1 MYKKII
7 IQLFLLLTLLTIAT
21 FVFFFYFKEKEIVKE
36 NNIQMEKITEFKV
49 NEETASLMKNMN
61 YSFSDLNGNN
71 YEILSEFGKIDINDP
86 DKIFMTN
93 VLATIHLKNESPIKI
108 VSKFANYNKND
119 HETKFFENVKIM
131 YKIHKVTSQNLN
143 LSFKSNLVTMYNK
156 IIYTKPGTKLF
167 ADQFQIDLLTK
178 NSKIFMNNKFEK
190 IKIINKK

>member
-1 MYKKII
+1 MK
-7 IQLFLLLTLLTIAT
+7 
-21 FVFFFYFKEKEIVKE
+21 
-36 NNIQMEKITEFKV
+36 KITEHKI
-49 NEETASLMKNMN
+49 NEKTASLMKNMV

-71 YEILSEFGKIDINDP
+71 YEILSEFGKVDINDP

-131 YKIHKVTSQNLN
+131 YKIHKATSQNLN

-167 ADQFQIDLLTK
+167 ADRLQIDLLTK

>member
-7 IQLFLLLTLLTIAT
+7 IQLFLLLTLLSIAT

-36 NNIQMEKITEFKV
+36 NNIQMEKITELEV

-71 YEILSEFGKIDINDP
+71 YEILSEFGKVDINDP

-93 VLATIHLKNESPIKI
+93 VLATIHLKNESPIK
-108 VSKFANYNKND
+108 VFSKFANYNKND

-131 YKIHKVTSQNLN
+131 YKIHKATSQNLD

-167 ADQFQIDLLTK
+167 ADQLQIDLLTK

>member
-7 IQLFLLLTLLTIAT
+7 IQLFLLLTLLTIST
-21 FVFFFYFKEKEIVKE
+21 LVFFFYFKEKEIVKE
-36 NNIQMEKITEFKV
+36 SNIQIEKIAKLKV

-71 YEILSEFGKIDINDP
+71 YEILSEFGKVDINNP

-119 HETKFFENVKIM
+119 MDFLDNFAKINE
-131 YKIHKVTSQNLN
+131 I
-143 LSFKSNLVTMYNK
+143 SF
-156 IIYTKPGTKLF
+156 
-167 ADQFQIDLLTK
+167 
-178 NSKIFMNNKFEK
+178 
-190 IKIINKK
+190 

>member
-7 IQLFLLLTLLTIAT
+7 IQLFLLLTLLTIT
-21 FVFFFYFKEKEIVKE
+21 IFVFFFYFKEKKIVKE

-71 YEILSEFGKIDINDP
+71 YEILSEFGKVDINDP

-108 VSKFANYNKND
+108 VSKFANYNTND
-119 HETKFFENVKIM
+119 HETNFFENVKIM
-131 YKIHKVTSQNLN
+131 YEIHKVTSQNLN

-167 ADQFQIDLLTK
+167 ADQLQIDLLTK

>member
-7 IQLFLLLTLLTIAT
+7 IQLFLLLTLVTIT
-21 FVFFFYFKEKEIVKE
+21 IFVFFFYFKEKEILKE

-71 YEILSEFGKIDINDP
+71 YEILSEFGKVDINDP

-93 VLATIHLKNESPIKI
+93 VLATIHLKNKSPIKI
-108 VSKFANYNKND
+108 VSKFANYNTND
-119 HETKFFENVKIM
+119 HETNFFENVKIM
-131 YKIHKVTSQNLN
+131 YEIHNVTSQNLN

-167 ADQFQIDLLTK
+167 ADQLQIDLLTK

>member
-7 IQLFLLLTLLTIAT
+7 IQLFLLLTLVTITT
-21 FVFFFYFKEKEIVKE
+21 FVFFFYFKEKEILKE
-36 NNIQMEKITEFKV
+36 KNIQMKKITEHKI
-49 NEETASLMKNMN
+49 NENTASLMKNMI

-71 YEILSEFGKIDINDP
+71 YEILSEFGKVDINDP

-93 VLATIHLKNESPIKI
+93 VSATIHLKNESPMKI

-119 HETKFFENVKIM
+119 HETKFFENVEIM
-131 YKIHKVTSQNLN
+131 YKIHKATSQNLN

-167 ADQFQIDLLTK
+167 ADQLQIDLLTK

>member
-21 FVFFFYFKEKEIVKE
+21 FVFFFYFKEKEILKE
-36 NNIQMEKITEFKV
+36 NNIQMKKITELKI
-49 NEETASLMKNMN
+49 NKETASLMKNMN

-71 YEILSEFGKIDINDP
+71 YEILSEFGKVDINDP

-108 VSKFANYNKND
+108 VSKFANYNTND
-119 HETKFFENVKIM
+119 HETNFFENVKIM
-131 YKIHKVTSQNLN
+131 YEIHNVTSQNLN

-156 IIYTKPGTKLF
+156 IIYTKPGTRLF
-167 ADQFQIDLLTK
+167 ADQLQIDLLTK

>member
-7 IQLFLLLTLLTIAT
+7 IQLFLLLTLVTITT
-21 FVFFFYFKEKEIVKE
+21 FVFFFYFKEKEILKE
-36 NNIQMEKITEFKV
+36 NNIQMQKITELKI

-71 YEILSEFGKIDINDP
+71 YEILSEFGKVDINDP

-93 VLATIHLKNESPIKI
+93 VLATIHLKNKSPIKI
-108 VSKFANYNKND
+108 VSKFANYNTND
-119 HETKFFENVKIM
+119 HETNFFENVKIM
-131 YKIHKVTSQNLN
+131 YEIHKATSQNLN
-143 LSFKSNLVTMYNK
+143 LSFKNNLVTMYNK
-156 IIYTKPGTKLF
+156 IIYTKPDTKLF
-167 ADQFQIDLLTK
+167 ADQLQIDLLTK

>member
-7 IQLFLLLTLLTIAT
+7 IQLFLLLTLLTIT
-21 FVFFFYFKEKEIVKE
+21 IFVFFFYFKEKEIVKE
-36 NNIQMEKITEFKV
+36 NNIQMEKITELKI
-49 NEETASLMKNMN
+49 NKETASLMKNMN

-71 YEILSEFGKIDINDP
+71 YEILSEFGKININDP

-93 VLATIHLKNESPIKI
+93 VLATIYLKNKSPIKI

-119 HETKFFENVKIM
+119 HETKFFGNVEIT
-131 YKIHKVTSQNLN
+131 YKIHKATSQNLD

-167 ADQFQIDLLTK
+167 ADQLQIDLLTK

>member
-7 IQLFLLLTLLTIAT
+7 IQLFLLLTLVTITT
-21 FVFFFYFKEKEIVKE
+21 FVFFFYFKEKEILKE
-36 NNIQMEKITEFKV
+36 NNIQMKKITEHKI
-49 NEETASLMKNMN
+49 NEKTASLMKNMI

-71 YEILSEFGKIDINDP
+71 YEILSEFGKVDINDP
-86 DKIFMTN
+86 NKIFMTN
-93 VLATIHLKNESPIKI
+93 VLATIHLKNKSPIKI
-108 VSKFANYNKND
+108 VSKFANYNTND
-119 HETKFFENVKIM
+119 HETNFFENVKIM
-131 YKIHKVTSQNLN
+131 YEIHKVTSQNLN

-167 ADQFQIDLLTK
+167 ADQLQIDLLTK

>member
-7 IQLFLLLTLLTIAT
+7 IQLFLLLTLVTITT
-21 FVFFFYFKEKEIVKE
+21 FVFFFYFKEKEILKE
-36 NNIQMEKITEFKV
+36 NNIQMKKITELEI

-71 YEILSEFGKIDINDP
+71 YEILSEFGKVDINDP

-131 YKIHKVTSQNLN
+131 YKIHKATSQNLN

-167 ADQFQIDLLTK
+167 ADQLQIDLLTK

>member
-1 MYKKII
+1 MYKKKI
-7 IQLFLLLTLLTIAT
+7 IQLFLLLTLVTIT
-21 FVFFFYFKEKEIVKE
+21 IFVFFFYFKEKEILKE
-36 NNIQMEKITEFKV
+36 NNIQMQKITELKI

-71 YEILSEFGKIDINDP
+71 YEILSEFGKVDINDP

-167 ADQFQIDLLTK
+167 ADQLQIDLLTK

>member
-21 FVFFFYFKEKEIVKE
+21 FVFFFYFKEKEILKE
-36 NNIQMEKITEFKV
+36 NNIQMQKITELKI

-71 YEILSEFGKIDINDP
+71 YEILSEFGKVDINDP

-167 ADQFQIDLLTK
+167 ADQLQIDLLTK

>member
-1 MYKKII
+1 MYKKIL
-7 IQLFLLLTLLTIAT
+7 IQLFLLLTLVTITT

-36 NNIQMEKITEFKV
+36 NNIQMEKITELKI

-71 YEILSEFGKIDINDP
+71 YEILSEFGKVDINDP

-167 ADQFQIDLLTK
+167 ADQLQIDLLTK

>member
-21 FVFFFYFKEKEIVKE
+21 FVFFFYFKEKEILKE
-36 NNIQMEKITEFKV
+36 NNIQMEKITELKI

-71 YEILSEFGKIDINDP
+71 YEILSEFGKVDINDP

-131 YKIHKVTSQNLN
+131 YKIHKATSQNLN

-167 ADQFQIDLLTK
+167 ADQLQIDLLTK

>member
-7 IQLFLLLTLLTIAT
+7 IQLFLLLTLVTIT
-21 FVFFFYFKEKEIVKE
+21 IFVFFFYFKEKEILKE
-36 NNIQMEKITEFKV
+36 NNMQMKKITELKI

-71 YEILSEFGKIDINDP
+71 YEILSEFGKVDINDP

-93 VLATIHLKNESPIKI
+93 VLATIYLKNESPIKI

-167 ADQFQIDLLTK
+167 ADQLQIDLLTK

>member
-7 IQLFLLLTLLTIAT
+7 IQLFLLLTLLTIST
-21 FVFFFYFKEKEIVKE
+21 LVFFFYFKEKEIVKE
-36 NNIQMEKITEFKV
+36 SNIQIEKITKLKV

-71 YEILSEFGKIDINDP
+71 YEILSEFGKVDINDP

-167 ADQFQIDLLTK
+167 ADQLQIDLLTK

>member
-7 IQLFLLLTLLTIAT
+7 IQLFLLLTLVTIT
-21 FVFFFYFKEKEIVKE
+21 IFVFFFYFKEKEILKE
-36 NNIQMEKITEFKV
+36 NNIQMQKITELKI

-71 YEILSEFGKIDINDP
+71 YEILSEFGKVDINDP

-119 HETKFFENVKIM
+119 HETEFFENVKIM

-156 IIYTKPGTKLF
+156 VIYTKPGTKLF
-167 ADQFQIDLLTK
+167 ADRLQIDLLTK

>member
-21 FVFFFYFKEKEIVKE
+21 FVFFFYFKEKEILKE
-36 NNIQMEKITEFKV
+36 NNIQMKKITELKI

-71 YEILSEFGKIDINDP
+71 YEILSEFGKVDINDP

-143 LSFKSNLVTMYNK
+143 LSFKNNLVTMYNK

-167 ADQFQIDLLTK
+167 ADQLQIDLLTK

>member
-7 IQLFLLLTLLTIAT
+7 IQLFLLLTLLSIAT

-36 NNIQMEKITEFKV
+36 NNIQMEKITELEV

-71 YEILSEFGKIDINDP
+71 YEILSEFGKVDINDP

-167 ADQFQIDLLTK
+167 ADQLQIDLLTK

>member
-7 IQLFLLLTLLTIAT
+7 IQLFLLLTVFTIAT
-21 FVFFFYFKEKEIVKE
+21 FVFFFYFKEKEILKE
-36 NNIQMEKITEFKV
+36 NNIQMKKITELKID
-49 NEETASLMKNMN
+49 EETASLIKNMN

-71 YEILSEFGKIDINDP
+71 YEILSEFGKVDINDP

-156 IIYTKPGTKLF
+156 IVYTKPGTKLF
-167 ADQFQIDLLTK
+167 ADQLQIDLLTK

>member
-21 FVFFFYFKEKEIVKE
+21 FVFFFYFKEKEILKE
-36 NNIQMEKITEFKV
+36 NNIQMQKITELKI

-71 YEILSEFGKIDINDP
+71 YEILSEFGKVDINDP

-93 VLATIHLKNESPIKI
+93 VLATIYLKNESPIKI

-131 YKIHKVTSQNLN
+131 YKIHKATSQNLN

-156 IIYTKPGTKLF
+156 IIYTKPDTKLF
-167 ADQFQIDLLTK
+167 ADQLQIDLLTK

>member
-1 MYKKII
+1 MYKKIT
-7 IQLFLLLTLLTIAT
+7 IQLFLLLTLVTITT
-21 FVFFFYFKEKEIVKE
+21 FVFFFYFKEKEILKE
-36 NNIQMEKITEFKV
+36 NNIQMQKITELKI

-71 YEILSEFGKIDINDP
+71 YEILSEFGKVDINDP

-167 ADQFQIDLLTK
+167 ADQLQIDLLTK

>member
-7 IQLFLLLTLLTIAT
+7 IQLFLLLTLVTITT
-21 FVFFFYFKEKEIVKE
+21 FVFFFYFKEKEILKE
-36 NNIQMEKITEFKV
+36 NNIQMEKITELKI

-71 YEILSEFGKIDINDP
+71 YEILSEFGKVDINDP

-167 ADQFQIDLLTK
+167 ADQLQIDLLTK

>member
-7 IQLFLLLTLLTIAT
+7 IQLFLLLTLVTITT
-21 FVFFFYFKEKEIVKE
+21 FVFFFYFKEKEILKE
-36 NNIQMEKITEFKV
+36 NNIQMQKITELKIT
-49 NEETASLMKNMN
+49 EETASLMKNMN

-71 YEILSEFGKIDINDP
+71 YEILSEFGKVDINDP

-93 VLATIHLKNESPIKI
+93 VLATIHLKNELPIKI
-108 VSKFANYNKND
+108 ASKFANYNTND
-119 HETKFFENVKIM
+119 HETNFFENVKIM
-131 YKIHKVTSQNLN
+131 YEIHKVTSQNLN

-167 ADQFQIDLLTK
+167 ADQLQIDLLTK

>member
-1 MYKKII
+1 MK
-7 IQLFLLLTLLTIAT
+7 
-21 FVFFFYFKEKEIVKE
+21 
-36 NNIQMEKITEFKV
+36 KITEHKI
-49 NEETASLMKNMN
+49 NENTASLMKNMI

-71 YEILSEFGKIDINDP
+71 YEILSEFGKVDINDP

-93 VLATIHLKNESPIKI
+93 VSATIHLKNESPIKI

-119 HETKFFENVKIM
+119 HETEFFENVKIM
-131 YKIHKVTSQNLN
+131 YKIHKATSQNLN

-167 ADQFQIDLLTK
+167 ADQLQIDLLTK

>member
-7 IQLFLLLTLLTIAT
+7 IQLFLLLTLVTIT
-21 FVFFFYFKEKEIVKE
+21 IFVFFFYFKEKKIVKE
-36 NNIQMEKITEFKV
+36 NNIQMKKITEFKV

-71 YEILSEFGKIDINDP
+71 YEILSEFGKVDINDP

-131 YKIHKVTSQNLN
+131 YEIHKVTSQNLN

-156 IIYTKPGTKLF
+156 IIYTKPDTKLF
-167 ADQFQIDLLTK
+167 ADQLQIDLLTK

>member
-21 FVFFFYFKEKEIVKE
+21 FVFFFYFKEKEILKE
-36 NNIQMEKITEFKV
+36 NNIQMKKITELKI

-71 YEILSEFGKIDINDP
+71 YEILSEFGKVDINDP

-119 HETKFFENVKIM
+119 HETNFFENVKIM
-131 YKIHKVTSQNLN
+131 YEIHKVTSQNLN

-167 ADQFQIDLLTK
+167 ADQLQIDLLTK

>member
-7 IQLFLLLTLLTIAT
+7 IQLFLLLTLVTITT
-21 FVFFFYFKEKEIVKE
+21 FVFFFYFKEKEILKE
-36 NNIQMEKITEFKV
+36 NNIQMKKITEHKI
-49 NEETASLMKNMN
+49 NEKTASLMKNMI

-71 YEILSEFGKIDINDP
+71 YEILSEFGKVDINDP

-108 VSKFANYNKND
+108 VSKFANYNTND
-119 HETKFFENVKIM
+119 HETNFFENVKIM
-131 YKIHKVTSQNLN
+131 YEIHKVTSQNLN

-167 ADQFQIDLLTK
+167 ADQLQIDLLTK

>member
-7 IQLFLLLTLLTIAT
+7 IQLFLLLTLLTIST
-21 FVFFFYFKEKEIVKE
+21 LVFFFYFKEKEILKE
-36 NNIQMEKITEFKV
+36 NNIQMKKITELKI

-71 YEILSEFGKIDINDP
+71 YEILSEFGKVDINDP

-108 VSKFANYNKND
+108 VSKFANYNTND
-119 HETKFFENVKIM
+119 NETNFFENVKIM

-167 ADQFQIDLLTK
+167 ADQLQIDLLTK

>member
-7 IQLFLLLTLLTIAT
+7 IQLFLLLTLVTITT
-21 FVFFFYFKEKEIVKE
+21 FVFFFYFKEKEILKE
-36 NNIQMEKITEFKV
+36 NNIQMQKITQLKI

-71 YEILSEFGKIDINDP
+71 YEILSEFGKVDINDP

-167 ADQFQIDLLTK
+167 ADQLQIDLLTK

>member
-1 MYKKII
+1 MHKKII
-7 IQLFLLLTLLTIAT
+7 IQLFLLLTLVTITT
-21 FVFFFYFKEKEIVKE
+21 FVFFFYFKEKEILKE
-36 NNIQMEKITEFKV
+36 NNIQMQKITELKI
-49 NEETASLMKNMN
+49 NEGTASLMKNMN

-71 YEILSEFGKIDINDP
+71 YEILSEFGKVDINDP

-167 ADQFQIDLLTK
+167 ADQLQIDLLTK

>member
-7 IQLFLLLTLLTIAT
+7 IQLFLLLTLVTITT
-21 FVFFFYFKEKEIVKE
+21 FVFFFYFKEKEILKE
-36 NNIQMEKITEFKV
+36 NNIQMQKITELKI

-71 YEILSEFGKIDINDP
+71 YEILSEFGKVDINDP

-119 HETKFFENVKIM
+119 NETKFFENVKIM

-167 ADQFQIDLLTK
+167 ADQLQIDLLTK

>member
-7 IQLFLLLTLLTIAT
+7 IQLFLLLTLVTITT
-21 FVFFFYFKEKEIVKE
+21 FVFFFYFKEKEILKE
-36 NNIQMEKITEFKV
+36 NNIQMKKITELKI

-71 YEILSEFGKIDINDP
+71 YEILSEFGKVDINDP

-167 ADQFQIDLLTK
+167 ADQLQIDLLTK

>member
-7 IQLFLLLTLLTIAT
+7 IQLFLLLTLVTIT
-21 FVFFFYFKEKEIVKE
+21 IFVFFFYFKEKEILKE
-36 NNIQMEKITEFKV
+36 NNIQMQKITELKI

-71 YEILSEFGKIDINDP
+71 YEILSEFGKVDINDP

-167 ADQFQIDLLTK
+167 ADQLQIDLLTK

>member
-7 IQLFLLLTLLTIAT
+7 IQLFLLLTLVTITT
-21 FVFFFYFKEKEIVKE
+21 FVFFFYFKEKEILKE
-36 NNIQMEKITEFKV
+36 NNIQMRKITELKI

-71 YEILSEFGKIDINDP
+71 YEILSEFGKVDINDP

-167 ADQFQIDLLTK
+167 ADQLQIDLLTK

>member
-7 IQLFLLLTLLTIAT
+7 IQLFLLLTLVTITT
-21 FVFFFYFKEKEIVKE
+21 FVFFFYFKEKEILKE
-36 NNIQMEKITEFKV
+36 NNMQMKKITELKI

-71 YEILSEFGKIDINDP
+71 YEILSEFGKVDINDP

-93 VLATIHLKNESPIKI
+93 VLATIYLKNESPIKI

-167 ADQFQIDLLTK
+167 ADQLQIDLLTK

>member
-7 IQLFLLLTLLTIAT
+7 IQLFLLLTLVTITT
-21 FVFFFYFKEKEIVKE
+21 FVFFFYFKEKEILKE
-36 NNIQMEKITEFKV
+36 NNIQIKKITKHKI
-49 NEETASLMKNMN
+49 NENTASLMKNMV

-71 YEILSEFGKIDINDP
+71 YEILSEFGKVDINDP

-93 VLATIHLKNESPIKI
+93 VSATIHLKNESPIKI

-131 YKIHKVTSQNLN
+131 YKIHKATSQNLN

-167 ADQFQIDLLTK
+167 ADQLQIDLLTK

>member
-7 IQLFLLLTLLTIAT
+7 IQLFLLLTLVTIT
-21 FVFFFYFKEKEIVKE
+21 IFVFFFYFKEKEILKE
-36 NNIQMEKITEFKV
+36 NNIQMQKITELKIT
-49 NEETASLMKNMN
+49 EETASLMKNMN

-71 YEILSEFGKIDINDP
+71 YEILSEFGKVDINDP

-93 VLATIHLKNESPIKI
+93 VLATIHLKNETPIKI
-108 VSKFANYNKND
+108 VSKFANYNTND
-119 HETKFFENVKIM
+119 HETNFFENVKIM
-131 YKIHKVTSQNLN
+131 YETHNATSQNLN

-167 ADQFQIDLLTK
+167 ADQLQIDLLTK